1 VPVYRLTDQ
10 YVFPDP
16 NDADES
22 GLLAVGGDLHP
33 KRLLLAYAQGIFPW
47 PHGDEWPMLWF
58 SPEPRMVLLPSDL
71 HVSRSLRKTCNKG
84 LYDIRFDSAFEQV
97 IRACSATYRPN
108 QDGTWVTP
116 EMVEAYC
123 RLHELGFAHSIEA
136 WADGELTGG
145 LYGISLGGAFF
156 GESMFAHRSDASK
169 VAFVYLV
176 RQLQAWAFQ
185 LIDCQVYTEHLESFG
200 AQEWPRSGFLRAL
213 DRARQMPTRRGRGR
227 QTRDAT
233 EAV

>member
-1 VPVYRLTDQ
+1 MPVYRLIDQ

-16 NDADES
+16 NDADEN

-58 SPEPRMVLLPSDL
+58 SPDPRTVLVPCDL
-71 HVSRSLRKTCNKG
+71 HVPRSLRKTCNQG
-84 LYDIRFDSAFEQV
+84 LFDIRFDTAFEQV
-97 IRACSATYRPN
+97 MRACSATHRPD
-108 QDGTWVTP
+108 QDGTWITP

-136 WADGELTGG
+136 WADGELAGG
-145 LYGISLGGAFF
+145 LYGLSLGGAFF

-169 VAFVYLV
+169 VAFVHLV
-176 RQLQAWAFQ
+176 WQLQTWAFQ
-185 LIDCQVYTEHLESFG
+185 LIDCQVYTEHLERFG
-200 AQEWPRSGFLRAL
+200 AQEWPRSQYLKAL
-213 DRARQMPTRRGRGR
+213 DRALQMPTRRGRW
-227 QTRDAT
+227 QSTRG
-233 EAV
+233 ESQ